1 MLQLTNVK
9 IVVLYNIIIVLFIN
23 TSRANIDDDKSFEAV
38 KSDVNFLEPIGP
50 IPIYFSIKC
59 VCVQGRNFVP
69 PNNLVTNQSLIQM
82 SPHIEDDFL
91 TYIDRPFIPFEIHD
105 VNENE
110 IIVVF
115 NRVDLDNKVVLYYYP
130 SSFNAS
136 DLSMND
142 DQIED
147 LFRCQL
153 IHNPELKIM
162 NLQSST
168 IYTFCALLG
177 TVLITPFHCKSH
189 LTATPFQEEPWIDQE
204 HDDIMLTS
212 ILVNI
217 VLVTLLIG
225 IAMIYLLKYR
235 AKSLM
240 LDSQCVVLS
249 DKRIQDY

>member
-9 IVVLYNIIIVLFIN
+9 IVVLYNIIIVLLLK
-23 TSRANIDDDKSFEAV
+23 TSRANIDDDKS
-38 KSDVNFLEPIGP
+38 DINFLEPIGP

-59 VCVQGRNFVP
+59 VYVQGRNFVV

-82 SPHIEDDFL
+82 SPHITDDFL
-91 TYIDRPFIPFEIHD
+91 TYIYRPFIPFVIHD

-110 IIVVF
+110 LIVVF
-115 NRVDLDNKVVLYYYP
+115 NSVDFENNMVLYYYP
-130 SSFNAS
+130 SYFNAS

-168 IYTFCALLG
+168 IYTFCVFP
-177 TVLITPFHCKSH
+177 TELITPFHCKSH
-189 LTATPFQEEPWIDQE
+189 LTATPIQKEQWIDQE

-217 VLVTLLIG
+217 ILVTLLIG

-240 LDSQCVVLS
+240 RDSQCVVLS
-249 DKRIQDY
+249 DKHIQDY